1 MYREDLSIGKS
12 RDDAEKMMISRA
24 MQEAKRWARNGF
36 GFALLVLGIVA
47 IPTPVPGFLMVL
59 LGLGTLAGDFDW
71 ARQILKSVSEWTQ
84 WPRTA
89 LVTRKGFL
97 QARGIRL

>member
-47 IPTPVPGFLMVL
+47 IPTPVPGFLMVV
-59 LGLGTLAGDFDW
+59 LGLGTLAVDFDW
-71 ARQILKSVSEWTQ
+71 ARKLLRSGKEMTQ
-84 WPRTA
+84 WLREA
-89 LVTRKGFL
+89 LVARKGLL